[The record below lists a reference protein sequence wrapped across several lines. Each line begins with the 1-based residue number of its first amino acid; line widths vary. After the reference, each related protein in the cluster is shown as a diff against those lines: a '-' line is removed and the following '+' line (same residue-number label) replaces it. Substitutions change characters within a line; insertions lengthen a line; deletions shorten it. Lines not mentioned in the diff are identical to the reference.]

1 MSDKV
6 QIDQQPAPLVVEQTA
21 PPLAL
26 ILIELRR
33 IARLLEIIADEHV
46 EAEDVET
53 DIDM

>member
-1 MSDKV
+1 MSDSV
-6 QIDQQPAPLVVEQTA
+6 QLDQTPGPVVTELVA

-26 ILIELRR
+26 LLTELRR